1 MNRLTAGTTAPDFE
15 LPDQNG
21 VMTRLST
28 FQGKKKYWFIFI
40 RKR

>member
-28 FQGKKKYWFIFI
+28 FQGKKYWFIFI